1 MNLRWEIIT
10 LRETLKALCKK
21 ETQAM
26 MYFVRNYEVEE
37 ESDSGANSVQQG
49 TTQDHK
55 LRKLL
60 DEYDDVFKDKLP
72 NQLAPSRDLVHEI
85 DTSDNASVNIQAY
98 QLTKSTAD
106 EQTNWFKRPQQVTD
120 ALGPVAE

>member
-1 MNLRWEIIT
+1 
-10 LRETLKALCKK
+10 
-21 ETQAM
+21 M

-106 EQTNWFKRPQQVTD
+106 EQTKQISDLLNKQLIHESSSSW
-120 ALGPVAE
+120 GSPV